1 MKKQQHIT
9 TQTNKKHLLSENK
22 LMSDFTQIFK
32 TMVENFL
39 AADALEWHL
48 DMDLKVS
55 VWEDHKN
62 GSFKQGSREQYWKIG
77 FCPKVKG

>member
-48 DMDLKVS
+48 DMD
-55 VWEDHKN
+55 
-62 GSFKQGSREQYWKIG
+62 
-77 FCPKVKG
+77 